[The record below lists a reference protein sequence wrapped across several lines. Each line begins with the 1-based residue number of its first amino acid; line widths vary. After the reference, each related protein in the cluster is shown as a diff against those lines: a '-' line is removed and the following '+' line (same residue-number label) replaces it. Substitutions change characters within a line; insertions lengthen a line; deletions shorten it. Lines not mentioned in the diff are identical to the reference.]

1 MHIEVAPFQ
10 NDNAVI
16 IVMSEKEAIKEFV
29 SIQNRLRNIN
39 FRYDRTYLENYKQK
53 LDRALYIIEKKKEEK
68 RNEVQGKTYHR

>member
-53 LDRALYIIEKKKEEK
+53 LDRALYLIEKKKEDKSYEI
-68 RNEVQGKTYHR
+68 

>member
-53 LDRALYIIEKKKEEK
+53 LDRALYLIEKKKEEK